1 MGFYYVK
8 TGDFFVSDPRGDE
21 SSALYIFFNQITV
34 RPICTDP
41 AIYESL
47 IARAKSERSVVV
59 KKEDIDVFHVWIL
72 FYKLFQWSN
81 AELNVFQWH
90 PDDYKMSTG

>member
-47 IARAKSERSVVV
+47 SYSES
-59 KKEDIDVFHVWIL
+59 KIWKI
-72 FYKLFQWSN
+72 SC
-81 AELNVFQWH
+81 
-90 PDDYKMSTG
+90 S

>member
-47 IARAKSERSVVV
+47 SYSES
-59 KKEDIDVFHVWIL
+59 KI
-72 FYKLFQWSN
+72 
-81 AELNVFQWH
+81 
-90 PDDYKMSTG
+90 